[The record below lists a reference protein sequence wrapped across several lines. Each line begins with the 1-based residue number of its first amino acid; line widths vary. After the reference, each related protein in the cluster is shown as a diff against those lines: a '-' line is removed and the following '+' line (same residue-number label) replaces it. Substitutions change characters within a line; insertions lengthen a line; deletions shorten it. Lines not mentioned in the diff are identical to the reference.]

1 MSFDIVDILLTSSI
15 MVFYSVLEIASDG
28 RYPPGSKNNS
38 SSRLD
43 APIPRKNA
51 TAICRSTP
59 PDASLAT
66 TARRR
71 SPLSGGDKKTSLSM
85 FQKVERKKPL
95 DWKVEVSVRKSPYLT
110 RTIEGELKER
120 DENIPDRRFSEKP
133 KISKPETK
141 RALFNK
147 ISDDKIIKF
156 GGLRSGSRVVPC
168 PEEGPESTVVASNA
182 HDDLHRN
189 HKDSEELH
197 LIRNQLNQIE
207 KQQSSLLDILQVGTK
222 S

>member
-1 MSFDIVDILLTSSI
+1 MSVEIGDILMISS
-15 MVFYSVLEIASDG
+15 VFVFHSVLDLDIASDG

-38 SSRLD
+38 YARLD
-43 APIPRKNA
+43 NPLPRKNA
-51 TAICRSTP
+51 ISICRSTP
-59 PDASLAT
+59 PDASLET

-71 SPLSGGDKKTSLSM
+71 SPLSGGDKRTSSSM

-95 DWKVEVSVRKSPYLT
+95 DWKVQVSVRNSAS
-110 RTIEGELKER
+110 GELKER
-120 DENIPDRRFSEKP
+120 DENIPFRR

-168 PEEGPESTVVASNA
+168 PEEVPEPTVVASNA
-182 HDDLHRN
+182 MEDLHKN

-207 KQQSSLLDILQVGTK
+207 KQQSSLLDILQVCY
-222 S
+222 